1 MENKKPQIEE
11 FLLQSNAIEGVHDD
25 TSFQQSKRAWEYLM
39 TQKKMTTKVVLGTH
53 NILMLG
59 SNLDISQIGSFR
71 NVGVMVGGYIA
82 INPLKIPEAME
93 SWVEDVNTSIK
104 VPGKDGKHI
113 KLDHITYEKIHPFI
127 DGNGRTGRMFM
138 NWQRIRAKLPILIVH
153 VGKEQLEYYKWFK

>member
-1 MENKKPQIEE
+1 MKITEEIQE
-11 FLLQSNAIEGVHDD
+11 FLRESNAIESVHDD
-25 TSFQQSKRAWEYLM
+25 TSFQQAKRAWEYLM
-39 TQKKMTTKVVLGTH
+39 TQKNMTTKVVLGTH

-59 SNLDISQIGSFR
+59 SNLDIRDIGSFR

-93 SWVEDVNTSIK
+93 SWCEDANTSVK
-104 VPGKDGKHI
+104 VPSKEGKHI

-153 VGKEQLEYYKWFK
+153 VGKEQMEYYKWFK